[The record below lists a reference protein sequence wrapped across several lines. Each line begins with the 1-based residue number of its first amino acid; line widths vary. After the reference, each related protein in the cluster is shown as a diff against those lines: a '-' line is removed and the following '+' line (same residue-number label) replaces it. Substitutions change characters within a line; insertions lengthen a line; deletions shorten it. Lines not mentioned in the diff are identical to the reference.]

1 MHSSLFPEHD
11 RQGLERRVLLARGLG
26 LAGLLL
32 AAQRQAWAISLSD
45 LTEGDAAGGIRAAL
59 ERGVGFA
66 VQSLGRDGG
75 FLNNERVRITQP
87 GHLDQ
92 AASALRMFGQ
102 GAKVDELVAAMNHA
116 AEQAVPVGKAQLLK
130 AVHAMTVEDAK
141 NILTGG
147 EGTVTRF
154 FADKTR
160 QPLTEQFLPIVTHA
174 TEHVGLAEKYNAV
187 ASKGVGI
194 GLVSGRDANIQQ
206 YVTDKTIDG
215 VYTLIG
221 DEEKKIRQDPVG
233 TGSALLGKVFGA
245 H

>member
-1 MHSSLFPEHD
+1 MHQPPTFTPA
-11 RQGLERRVLLARGLG
+11 RQALERRSILARGMA
-26 LAGLLL
+26 LAGLILFT
-32 AAQRQAWAISLSD
+32 QRHAWAISLSD
-45 LTEGDAAGGIRAAL
+45 LTEGDAAGGIKAAL

-66 VQSLGRDGG
+66 VESLGRDGG
-75 FLNNERVRITQP
+75 FLNNERVRITLP

-102 GAKVDELVAAMNHA
+102 GAKVDELVNAMNHA
-116 AEQAVPVGKAQLLK
+116 AEQAVPVGKAVLLK
-130 AVHAMTVEDAK
+130 AVHGMTVSDAK

-147 EGTVTRF
+147 EGSVTRF

-160 QPLTEQFLPIVTHA
+160 QPLTEQFLPIVTKA
-174 TEHVGLAEKYNAV
+174 TEHVGLADKYNAV
-187 ASKGVGI
+187 AAKGVGI
-194 GLVSGRDANIQQ
+194 GLVSDKDANIQQ
-206 YVTDKTIDG
+206 YVTGKTIDG

-221 DEEKKIRQDPVG
+221 DEEKKIRQDPMG